1 MNGYTFEERHR
12 LIPACR
18 NVFLL
23 VSIGSLLLS
32 LSVAPGCCNRCFG
45 TKGEVARADN
55 TAGTERVGVT
65 VTAPVPHAE
74 ATGTAPDNAGGA
86 PSPPVVPRAIPIGKK
101 PPPKVIPS
109 ASVPQ

>member
-1 MNGYTFEERHR
+1 MN
-12 LIPACR
+12 PACR
-18 NVFLL
+18 NAFLL

-32 LSVAPGCCNRCFG
+32 LSVAPGCCKRWRG

-65 VTAPVPHAE
+65 VTAPVPHAGTTG
-74 ATGTAPDNAGGA
+74 ATPDNAGIA
-86 PSPPVVPRAIPIGKK
+86 PSSLSVPRAIPIGKK

-109 ASVPQ
+109 AKEPQ

>member
-1 MNGYTFEERHR
+1 

-32 LSVAPGCCNRCFG
+32 LSVAPGCCKRWYG

-55 TAGTERVGVT
+55 TAGTGSVGVT
-65 VTAPVPHAE
+65 VTAPVPHAGT
-74 ATGTAPDNAGGA
+74 TGAAPDNAGIA

-109 ASVPQ
+109 AEEPQ

>member
-1 MNGYTFEERHR
+1 

-23 VSIGSLLLS
+23 LSIGSLLLS
-32 LSVAPGCCNRCFG
+32 LSVAPGCCKRCCG
-45 TKGEVARADN
+45 TGQKTAQADN
-55 TAGTERVGVT
+55 TEETGSVGVT
-65 VTAPVPHAE
+65 VTAPVPHAGTTGA
-74 ATGTAPDNAGGA
+74 ATDNAAVA

>member
-1 MNGYTFEERHR
+1 M
-12 LIPACR
+12 IPSCR
-18 NVFLL
+18 NAFLL
-23 VSIGSLLLS
+23 VSIGSLLLG
-32 LSVAPGCCNRCFG
+32 LSVAPGCCKRWCG
-45 TKGEVARADN
+45 TKGEVARAGN

-74 ATGTAPDNAGGA
+74 TTGTAQDNAGIA
-86 PSPPVVPRAIPIGKK
+86 PSPPVLPQAIPIGKK